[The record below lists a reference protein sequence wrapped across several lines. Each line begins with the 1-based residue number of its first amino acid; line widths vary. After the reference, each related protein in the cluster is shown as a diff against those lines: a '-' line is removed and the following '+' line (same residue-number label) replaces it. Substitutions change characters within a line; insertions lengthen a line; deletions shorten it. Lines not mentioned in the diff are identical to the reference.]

1 MKKSTILL
9 NTRCKQSLSEHSWSI
24 TSWQNRMLW
33 CMWQDFS
40 NSRGWMLGE
49 RFDYGNWVIRDP
61 PFIHMQQRVSGI
73 IQNLFDHLSL
83 LKILWWVFPWKLWI
97 SIWCRDQTSFLSALF
112 KKKKKKTT
120 WRYSSQT
127 PQTAKQIPNNDHK
140 NTERKFMQPAGSPS
154 SKVTQSQGRVVA
166 SCFHGMFLV
175 PQETAAPRQ
184 TSCMDA
190 NLDACCQISSLRVIS
205 WA

>member
-97 SIWCRDQTSFLSALF
+97 SIWCRDQTSFLLLYL
-112 KKKKKKTT
+112 KKKKKKNHLKIQFSNSPNSKTNT
-120 WRYSSQT
+120 KQW
-127 PQTAKQIPNNDHK
+127 PQKHWKKIHATCWIPVLQGYPK
-140 NTERKFMQPAGSPS
+140 SGPS
-154 SKVTQSQGRVVA
+154 CCH
-166 SCFHGMFLV
+166 CFHGMFLV

>member
-112 KKKKKKTT
+112 KKKKKKKPLEDTVLKLPKQQNKYQTMTT
-120 WRYSSQT
+120 KTLKENSCNLLDPR
-127 PQTAKQIPNNDHK
+127 PPRLPKVRAELLPAV
-140 NTERKFMQPAGSPS
+140 FMA
-154 SKVTQSQGRVVA
+154 
-166 SCFHGMFLV
+166 CF
-175 PQETAAPRQ
+175 
-184 TSCMDA
+184 
-190 NLDACCQISSLRVIS
+190 
-205 WA
+205 